1 MFSSLNILLH
11 LLSCLQSHMHCA
23 SVSENRLHLK
33 SSTDMHVAR
42 KRDSQSSLAYVHI
55 DGCRSDLLSSD
66 AGHKEE
72 NEESDESDSEIF
84 RVKRRSSVKVESRI
98 VRDSPSISIDHQVCS
113 FLML

>member
-23 SVSENRLHLK
+23 SVSENRLHIK

-66 AGHKEE
+66 TGHKEG

-84 RVKRRSSVKVESRI
+84 RVKRRSSVKVECRI